1 MVNKELRLAE
11 VGCVCVCICL
21 LPAYE
26 KCAIV
31 SF

>member
-1 MVNKELRLAE
+1 MNKELRLAE
-11 VGCVCVCICL
+11 VGGVCVCICL